1 MLSYHYSLMDFKL
14 MSIDTQRR
22 AIKAKFFRG
31 LADESRLS
39 ILETLQGSEKTV
51 SEIVQ
56 LTNLSQPNVSNHLA
70 CLKRCGL
77 VTSRQDG
84 RSVTYSL
91 NVKRVQDLLLVADEI
106 LDTCAAKVD
115 ECNTIA

>member
-1 MLSYHYSLMDFKL
+1 MDFKS
-14 MSIDTQRR
+14 MSIGTKRR

-39 ILETLQGSEKTV
+39 ILETLAASEKTV

-56 LTNLSQPNVSNHLA
+56 LTTLTQPNVSNHLS

-77 VTSRQDG
+77 VTSRQEG
-84 RSVTYSL
+84 RNVTYAL
-91 NVKRVQDLLLVADEI
+91 NVTKVLDLLLITEEI
-106 LDTCAAKVD
+106 LDACATQVD
-115 ECNTIA
+115 RSQECVQ

>member
-1 MLSYHYSLMDFKL
+1 
-14 MSIDTQRR
+14 MSTVSNRR
-22 AIKAKFFRG
+22 SIKAKFFRG

-39 ILETLQGSEKTV
+39 ILETLAVSEKTV

-56 LTNLSQPNVSNHLA
+56 LTNLTQPNVSNHLS

-84 RSVTYSL
+84 RSVAYSL
-91 NVKRVQDLLLVADEI
+91 NVTKVLNVLLIADEI
-106 LDTCAAKVD
+106 LDTCATQVD
-115 ECNTIA
+115 RCDTLDLRN